1 MAGRCCTSDP
11 RFKRTAGEVPYLL
24 PPLEGQTHWRGEP
37 RLSWVAGALAYS
49 FEAAGDKAMAID
61 VHRNAQPS

>member
-1 MAGRCCTSDP
+1 M
-11 RFKRTAGEVPYLL
+11 PYLL
-24 PPLEGQTHWRGEP
+24 PPLEGQTPYWRGEP